1 MKQFIKAGVFSCVL
15 SMTAAFAVTA
25 HAAATVVET
34 QEQICSRD
42 FNPWGKASACG
53 CPEESTYDAR
63 IGLCLSGSMENL
75 QAQGQVA
82 LPVSAIGGETTGVLF
97 QSSELGEYELVL
109 PLQLKERLE
118 QGNFEGVDFLLE
130 GDFLTV
136 QGVETGDRPTVIV
149 NSLTPITNFA
159 Q

>member
-1 MKQFIKAGVFSCVL
+1 MKQFIKAGVCASIL

-25 HAAATVVET
+25 QAAATVVET
-34 QEQICSRD
+34 QDQICLRD
-42 FNPWGKASACG
+42 FNPWGKASACQ
-53 CPEESTYDAR
+53 CPEESNYDER
-63 IGLCLSGSMENL
+63 IGLCLSGSMENV
-75 QAQGQVA
+75 QTQGQVA

-109 PLQLKERLE
+109 PLQLKSRLE

-130 GDFLTV
+130 GDFLTL
-136 QGVETGDRPTVIV
+136 QGVETGDRPTIIV
-149 NSLTPITNFA
+149 NSLTPITNFD